1 MEVNGYDLSGVIEGV
16 DGELEGMLEA
26 VRQRFYPNVNFS
38 PDIKKIALATARE
51 SSRAA
56 ARATA
61 KVVKEV
67 TVGVETRTQSF
78 PVVFDLSQQIPA
90 NVELSF
96 DVNPDTSYDLVTGM
110 LLVMDTIDP
119 AGAQLF
125 SPTTLFKPY
134 VGLKNDTYVIKDPM
148 PRAALMIDVNGT
160 TPVNE
165 RFTRLDLDLAVTTGR
180 NLKILAKFPAPGQAF
195 VTSGVNAPLPFF
207 GFTVVLELSRA
218 KRKVRAS

>member
-1 MEVNGYDLSGVIEGV
+1 MEVNGYDLSGVIDGV
-16 DGELEGMLEA
+16 DGELEAILEG
-26 VRQRFYPNVNFS
+26 VRQDLYPNVNFS
-38 PDIKKIALATARE
+38 PDMKKIALATARR

-61 KVVKEV
+61 QVVKEV

-78 PVVFDLSQQIPA
+78 PVVFNIATAQIPA

-110 LLVMDTIDP
+110 LLVMDTPDP
-119 AGAQLF
+119 APAQITPGTF
-125 SPTTLFKPY
+125 FNPY
-134 VGLKNDTYVIKDPM
+134 VGLKNDTYVIKDPA
-148 PRAALMIDVNGT
+148 PRAAYMIDVNGT
-160 TPVNE
+160 TPVSD
-165 RFTRLDLDLAVTTGR
+165 RFSRLDLDLQISTGR
-180 NLKILAKFPAPGQAF
+180 NLKILAKFVNPGVAFATIIAPG
-195 VTSGVNAPLPFF
+195 NPFF

>member
-1 MEVNGYDLSGVIEGV
+1 MEVNGYDLSGVIDGV
-16 DGELEGMLEA
+16 DGDLEAILEG
-26 VRQRFYPNVNFS
+26 VRQDLYPNVNFS
-38 PDIKKIALATARE
+38 PDMKKIALATARR

-61 KVVKEV
+61 QVVKEV

-78 PVVFDLSQQIPA
+78 PVAFNIATTQIPA

-110 LLVMDTIDP
+110 LLVMDTPDP
-119 AGAQLF
+119 APAQIPPGTF
-125 SPTTLFKPY
+125 FNPY
-134 VGLKNDTYVIKDPM
+134 VGLKNDTYVIKDPA
-148 PRAALMIDVNGT
+148 PRAAYMIDVNGT
-160 TPVNE
+160 TPVSD
-165 RFTRLDLDLAVTTGR
+165 RFTRLDLDLQVSTGR
-180 NLKILAKFPAPGQAF
+180 NLKILAKFVNPGVAFATIIAPG
-195 VTSGVNAPLPFF
+195 NPFF